1 MSRRNART
9 ATGRPARMAVV
20 LMAVAMFAAACGGS
34 TASVSP
40 SASATADTSCA
51 PENLALKTPGVL
63 TLSTDNP
70 AYSPW
75 FQGGNDGTGPWG
87 DETGDNND
95 PAQGQGFEGAL
106 AYKIADYL
114 GVERTDVVWLVT
126 PFNQS
131 YAPGE
136 KPFDLFI
143 NQVSITGQR
152 DEAVDFSEGYYEV
165 KQAVVTVEGSVVAG
179 ATTIADL
186 SQARIGAQIG
196 TTSLDAVTEVVKP
209 SEEVSVFDTTDEAVA
224 ALEGGLIDALV
235 ADLPTAWVIQNFFLS
250 NGIMLGTIA
259 GATSDEFGIVFQGG
273 SPLKDCVD
281 KAIIS
286 LKEDGTLK
294 SLYQEWIPEDL
305 ALVPEL
311 R

>member
-1 MSRRNART
+1 MSTRNART
-9 ATGRPARMAVV
+9 AIEQPARMAVV

-40 SASATADTSCA
+40 SASADTSCA
-51 PENLALKTPGVL
+51 PESLALKTAGVL

-75 FQGGNDGTGPWG
+75 FQGGNEGSGPWG
-87 DETGDNND
+87 DATGDNND
-95 PAQGQGFEGAL
+95 PATGQGFESAV
-106 AYKIADYL
+106 AYAIADKL
-114 GVERTDVVWLVT
+114 GFAPDKVVWVVT

-136 KPFDLFI
+136 KSFDFFI

-165 KQAVVTVEGSVVAG
+165 KQAVVTIEGSSVAG
-179 ATTIADL
+179 ATSIEELRVAK
-186 SQARIGAQIG
+186 IGAQIG
-196 TTSLDAVTEVVKP
+196 TTSLAAVRDVITPTAEL
-209 SEEVSVFDTTDEAVA
+209 SVFDTTDEAVA

-250 NGIMLGTIA
+250 DGIMLGEIA
-259 GATSDEFGIVFQGG
+259 NAPADQFGILLQNG
-273 SPLKDCVD
+273 SPLKSCVD
-281 KAIIS
+281 TAILE
-286 LKEDGTLK
+286 LKQDGTLDG
-294 SLYQEWIPEDL
+294 LFQEWIPSDL
-305 ALVPEL
+305 ASVPVL
-311 R
+311 K